1 MDCSLDKNLE
11 ISLLTK
17 ELNDFIL
24 LDIIPIIVDYV
35 YANIIFVKNI
45 NCELLYPV
53 LKRYFQNSQL
63 DFTNSKIYCCLN
75 DNTYYIYYNNYR
87 HKDKNC
93 FMETKNFDY
102 FKIHNMPQHVQSTNF
117 IGIAYYKNYI
127 LFLSDR
133 YIDILSL
140 NDNTKHKKVLLNR
153 SIPWRS
159 VSYGCFV
166 VDNKLVII
174 KCDKCKRFVVSIDH
188 IFKNSIVDFNEE
200 DYNHNYIINGIE
212 LLSSSN
218 FYTNVVTYN
227 RVICNYY
234 LIFDKYYLFFDG
246 FNNFLIYYD
255 RRKK

>member
-1 MDCSLDKNLE
+1 M
-11 ISLLTK
+11 
-17 ELNDFIL
+17 NDFIL

-35 YANIIFVKNI
+35 YADIIFVKNI
-45 NCELLYPV
+45 NGELLYPV

-63 DFTNSKIYCCLN
+63 DFTTYSKIYCCLN

-87 HKDKNC
+87 HKD
-93 FMETKNFDY
+93 
-102 FKIHNMPQHVQSTNF
+102 
-117 IGIAYYKNYI
+117 KNYI

-166 VDNKLVII
+166 VNNKLVII
-174 KCDKCKRFVVSIDH
+174 KCDKRKRFVVSIDH

-212 LLSSSN
+212 LSSSSN

-227 RVICNYY
+227 RIICNYY

-246 FNNFLIYYD
+246 FNNSDKYRSMGKF
-255 RRKK
+255 